1 MELIIT
7 ALFGL
12 ESLVREDLETIGYN
26 KQDIEVQDGLVILHV
41 EKDQLPQA
49 IARTNIWVRR
59 GERVLLCVGRFGAK
73 TFDEFFDGTVSI
85 HWEDYIPETFAFH
98 VNGYSR
104 KSLLFGIPSCQRL
117 GKKAIVRRLL
127 EARGK
132 TESDR
137 LVEDES
143 VGILKIQFGIV
154 SDEVCMMIDTSGDG
168 LHKRGYRPLL
178 NVAPIKETL
187 AAGMVSLS
195 QYHPF
200 ENEAIVDPFC
210 GSGTIVI
217 EAAMIALNIA
227 PGLLRSFASEKWPF
241 VGKSVFDE
249 ARAEAALLRIERP
262 KTDVYFFGS
271 DIDGKAV
278 ETAIR
283 NAKAAG
289 VADYVRFAVSDAFTQ
304 TPEALKKWT
313 NLDRQLVLTNP
324 PYGGRLMTPEDAFDL
339 FRRIADTY
347 LDENGFCRKGIRLS
361 VISPDDTFEKAAIR
375 PADKRRK
382 LYNGNIRCQMNH
394 YFKMAREIKNDV

>member
-12 ESLVREDLETIGYN
+12 ESLVREDLEAIGYDRR
-26 KQDIEVQDGLVILHV
+26 DIEVQDGLVILRTPQ
-41 EKDQLPQA
+41 DQLPNA

-59 GERVLLCVGRFGAK
+59 GERVLLCVGRFRAT
-73 TFDEFFDGTVSI
+73 TFDEFFDGMMNI
-85 HWEDYIPETFAFH
+85 PWEDLIPESFAFH

-117 GKKAIVRRLL
+117 CKKAIVRRLL
-127 EARGK
+127 ESKGK
-132 TESDR
+132 SEVDR

-143 VGILKIQFGIV
+143 VGMLKIQFGIV

-168 LHKRGYRPLL
+168 LHKRGYRPLM

-200 ENEAIVDPFC
+200 ENEALVDPFC

-227 PGLLRSFASEKWPF
+227 PGLFRSFSAEKWPF
-241 VGKSVFDE
+241 SGKKVFDNAREE
-249 ARAEAALLRIERP
+249 AKSLRLERP
-262 KTDVYFFGS
+262 KSEVFFFGS
-271 DIDGKAV
+271 DIDAKAV
-278 ETAIR
+278 DTAIR
-283 NAKAAG
+283 NAQAAG
-289 VADYVRFAVSDAFTQ
+289 VGDYVKFITRDAFSQ
-304 TPEALKKWT
+304 TPEALKEWT
-313 NLDRQLVLTNP
+313 NIDRQLVLTNP

-339 FRRIADTY
+339 FRKIADTY
-347 LDENGFCRKGIRLS
+347 LDEKGFCRKGIRLS
-361 VISPDDTFEKAAIR
+361 VISPDDTFEKAAVR

-394 YFKMAREIKNDV
+394 YFRMARDSQNET

>member
-12 ESLVREDLETIGYN
+12 ESLVREDLEAIGYDR
-26 KQDIEVQDGLVILHV
+26 KDIEVQDGLVILRV
-41 EKDQLPQA
+41 AQDQMAVA
-49 IARTNIWVRR
+49 IARTNLWVRR
-59 GERVLLCVGRFGAK
+59 GERVLLCVGRFRAT
-73 TFDEFFDGTVSI
+73 TFDEFFNGTI
-85 HWEDYIPETFAFH
+85 NIPWEDLIPEAFAFH

-104 KSLLFGIPSCQRL
+104 KSLLFGIPACQRL
-117 GKKAIVRRLL
+117 CKKAIVRRLL
-127 EARGK
+127 ESRGK
-132 TESDR
+132 SETDR
-137 LVEDES
+137 LAEDES
-143 VGILKIQFGIV
+143 AGILKIQFGIV

-168 LHKRGYRPLL
+168 LHKRGYRPLM

-187 AAGMVSLS
+187 AAGMVTLS
-195 QYHPF
+195 QYRPF
-200 ENEAIVDPFC
+200 ENEAFVDPFC

-227 PGLLRSFASEKWPF
+227 PGLFRSFSAENWPF
-241 VGKSVFDE
+241 VGKRVFDAAREE
-249 ARAEAALLRIERP
+249 AKSMRLEKP
-262 KTDVYFFGS
+262 KSDVFFFGS

-283 NAKAAG
+283 NAHAAG
-289 VADYVRFAVSDAFTQ
+289 VGDYVRFIERDAFTL
-304 TPEALKKWT
+304 TPEELKKWT
-313 NLDRQLVLTNP
+313 QSDRQLVLTNP

-339 FRRIADTY
+339 FRKIAETY

-361 VISPDDTFEKAAIR
+361 VISPDDTFEKAALR

-394 YFKMAREIKNDV
+394 YFKMARNA